1 VRSRRFVVTVVGV
14 AVLGLLAAA
23 GVVGGLRLAATPPA
37 PRVTITATG
46 TISAGAS
53 APSITVPIRGSL
65 ALVAGGKHLLP
76 AGPAVLVDDDA
87 RAVRP
92 IASVAK
98 TLTALVVLQDKPLAA
113 TETGPE
119 YVITAQDVAFYR
131 ASVAEGGSSTFVS
144 TGEQFTERQLL
155 ETLMLPS
162 GNNIAMT
169 LAEWVS
175 ATETAFV
182 ARENALAASLGMA
195 DTTITDPSGFD
206 AGTRST
212 AIDLTKL
219 GNAALANPALASIVA
234 ERSAALP
241 SGQTVPNFNTALAQ
255 PGWLGIKT
263 GDSDA
268 AGGCLL
274 FAARRAP
281 DGDDNPDDAVTLIG
295 AVLGEHSLL
304 AKPGGE
310 DDRAAAIFDA
320 VQAVDT
326 AMKGYVAL
334 RPSALSTAPT
344 LSGQVTTA
352 WGSTSSLELGSPAV
366 VSSVVLR
373 MGAALSLREHM
384 LRTSAPLRAG
394 ARVGSVELLFGDTI
408 ALSWP
413 VLTAR
418 AVEAP
423 GFFWRLQHD

>member
-1 VRSRRFVVTVVGV
+1 MPSRRFVVTVIG
-14 AVLGLLAAA
+14 AMVLGLLAAA
-23 GVVGGLRLAATPPA
+23 GVVGGLRLAAKPPA
-37 PRVTITATG
+37 PRVTIVATG
-46 TISAGAS
+46 TVSAGAS
-53 APSITVPIRGSL
+53 PPSITVPIRGSL
-65 ALVAGGKHLLP
+65 ALVANGKHLLP
-76 AGPAVLVDDDA
+76 AGPSVLVDDDA

-98 TLTALVVLQDKPLAA
+98 TLTALTVLQDKPLAA
-113 TETGPE
+113 TEGGPE
-119 YVITAQDVAFYR
+119 YVITAQDVAFYSK
-131 ASVAEGGSSTFVS
+131 SVAEGGSSTFVS
-144 TGEQFTERQLL
+144 AGERFSERQLL

-169 LAEWVS
+169 LAAWV
-175 ATETAFV
+175 AGNGTAFV
-182 ARENALAASLGMA
+182 TRENALAASLGMA

-219 GNAALANPALASIVA
+219 GAAALANSALASIVA
-234 ERSAALP
+234 ERNATLP
-241 SGQTVPNFNTALAQ
+241 SGQNVPNFNTALGQ

-281 DGDDNPDDAVTLIG
+281 EGDDNPDDAVTLIG
-295 AVLGEHSLL
+295 AVLGERSLL

-310 DDRAAAIFDA
+310 DDRAAAIYDA

-344 LSGQVTTA
+344 LSGMVTTA
-352 WGSTSSLELGSPAV
+352 WGNSSSLELGSPSV
-366 VSSVVLR
+366 VTSVVLR
-373 MGAALSLREHM
+373 SGAALSLRAQTI
-384 LRTSAPLRAG
+384 RTTVPLRAG
-394 ARVGSVELLFGDTI
+394 ARVGSIQLLFGDTI
-408 ALSWP
+408 AMSWP

-418 AVEAP
+418 AVDAP
-423 GFFWRLQHD
+423 GFFWRLQHG